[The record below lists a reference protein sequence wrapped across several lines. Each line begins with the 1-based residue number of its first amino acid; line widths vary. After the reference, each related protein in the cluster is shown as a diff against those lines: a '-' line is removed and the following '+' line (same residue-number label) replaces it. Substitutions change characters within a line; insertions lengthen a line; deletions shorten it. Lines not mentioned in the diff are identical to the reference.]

1 MCDFIRPRSSRI
13 RTLLRLLIIWILAI
27 IFAAPI
33 GFLYN
38 FEYKPDNNNE
48 IKPFCSSQNPSW
60 LAAVFNGTEL
70 QGVIETLDS
79 VRIIEAYYCFAT
91 LYQYVFPMIYLSY
104 AYTNMCLKLWN
115 HPIPGNE
122 NENHSNRKSVKMM
135 ICIVANFAICWLPWH
150 IFHTIEIVWPD
161 FSM

>member
-122 NENHSNRKSVKMM
+122 NEHQSNRKSIKMM